1 MAFQFANGELRLTQL
16 VLNRLFPSVV
26 LGECV
31 VADIARAALQA
42 GKHSGEAV
50 VILLR
55 NFIELVI
62 MAAGTVD
69 SHRGGGSH
77 HLCHH
82 VIQIQRA
89 GAAAQDRALGF
100 HLPDEIPWAGR
111 EEAGGHDGIRIVRP
125 HDITGDL
132 FLQKA
137 VVRFV
142 GIEGA
147 DDVVAVGPRIRSEL
161 VALEAVC
168 VGVVGNVQPVLG
180 KAFAEMRRVQQGI
193 DEFLVCLGIGIVD
206 KRLHVLRCGW

>member
-1 MAFQFANGELRLTQL
+1 M
-16 VLNRLFPSVV
+16 S
-26 LGECV
+26 
-31 VADIARAALQA
+31 RAQA

-89 GAAAQDRALGF
+89 GAAAGIKFGF

-111 EEAGGHDGIRIVRP
+111 EEAGGRRSGSFG

-132 FLQKA
+132 LLQRRGLSALKA
-137 VVRFV
+137 R
-142 GIEGA
+142 
-147 DDVVAVGPRIRSEL
+147 
-161 VALEAVC
+161 
-168 VGVVGNVQPVLG
+168 
-180 KAFAEMRRVQQGI
+180 MT
-193 DEFLVCLGIGIVD
+193 
-206 KRLHVLRCGW
+206 

>member
-1 MAFQFANGELRLTQL
+1 M
-16 VLNRLFPSVV
+16 

-77 HLCHH
+77 YLRHH
-82 VIQIQRA
+82 VIQIKRP
-89 GAAAQDRALGF
+89 GAATQDGALGF
-100 HLPDEIPWAGR
+100 HLADEIPWTGS
-111 EEAGGHDGIRIVRP
+111 EEARGDHRIGIIRP
-125 HDITGDL
+125 QHIAGDL
-132 FLQKA
+132 LLQKT

-142 GIEGA
+142 GIEGTN
-147 DDVVAVGPRIRSEL
+147 DVVAVGPRIRSEL
-161 VALEAVC
+161 VALKAVRIRI
-168 VGVVGNVQPVLG
+168 VGDVQPMPG
-180 KAFAEMRRVQQGI
+180 KTFAEMRRGEQAI
-193 DEFLVCLGIGIVD
+193 DELFVRLGIGIAN
-206 KRLHVLRCGW
+206 KRLYDLRLGR